1 MTEPT
6 DQPDQPEQPPPPQD
20 QASADAAPAASPESS
35 PEPSTASERLRR
47 ALFRPSP
54 KQVVAGVLLA
64 ALGFAAVT
72 QVRLTGTDDTYSGL
86 RQQDLIDLLDGLN
99 GTRQRTEGEITRL
112 EGVAEGLRDD
122 STKRQ
127 TALEQADAEVDQLN
141 ILAGL
146 VPVTGP
152 GIRLTITEDDGRVEL
167 ASLLDTIEEL
177 RTVRAEAIAINGKVR
192 VIAQTSFTETDGGFL
207 VDGERIEAP
216 YVIDVIGEPGVL
228 SGAIDFALGP
238 KKQLEDDGARVQ
250 VRELRTVDIEVVAR
264 RDEPRYAVPDE
275 GQ

>member
-1 MTEPT
+1 MPDDAPEPT
-6 DQPDQPEQPPPPQD
+6 SPQSSPPPAANPPGTG
-20 QASADAAPAASPESS
+20 AD
-35 PEPSTASERLRR
+35 RLRR
-47 ALFRPSP
+47 ALFRPSR
-54 KQVVAGVLLA
+54 KQVVAGVLMAL
-64 ALGFAAVT
+64 LGFAAVT
-72 QVRLTGTDDTYSGL
+72 QVRLTGTDATYSGL
-86 RQQDLIDLLDGLN
+86 REQDLIDLLDGLA
-99 GTRQRTEGEITRL
+99 GTRQRTEGEISRL
-112 EGVAEGLRDD
+112 EDVAAALRDD

-127 TALEQADAEVDQLN
+127 TALDQADAEVDQLN

-152 GIRLTITEDDGRVEL
+152 GIRLTITEDDGRVRL

-192 VIAQTSFTETDGGFL
+192 VVAQTSFVETDGGFL

-238 KKQLEDDGARVQ
+238 KKQLEDNGARVQ

-264 RDEPRYAVPDE
+264 QDEPRYAVPQE